1 MGFKGSARVAEIC
14 KNLPKASDVSA
25 TDAPKKDTPVKK
37 GKGAKK
43 KGKGAKKK
51 GKVLKK

>member
-1 MGFKGSARVAEIC
+1 MGFKGSARVAEICKIC

-43 KGKGAKKK
+43 KGK
-51 GKVLKK
+51 VLKK